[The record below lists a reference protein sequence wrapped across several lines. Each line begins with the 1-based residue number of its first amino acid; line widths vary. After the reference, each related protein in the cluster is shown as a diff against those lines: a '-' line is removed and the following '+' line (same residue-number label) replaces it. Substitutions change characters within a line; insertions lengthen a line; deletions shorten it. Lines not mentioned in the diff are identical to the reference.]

1 MKKLLTL
8 SNVIK
13 LAGVVFG
20 LVAFFLMF
28 GNQLYAIVLTRIDY
42 SFSEAMF
49 DKDYG
54 SIITFFGYLLIF
66 LASAGA
72 CALVFVKVENRK
84 IIYLVLAG
92 VLLLGAIFVFIEAAV
107 VNGRADANLYHLA
120 ACPVIAGIFAIVA
133 ALALAA
139 SEFVSDKQLL

>member
-28 GNQLYAIVLTRIDY
+28 GNQLFIELLGNRGYVE
-42 SFSEAMF
+42 FSDAMF
-49 DKDYG
+49 GDYG

-107 VNGRADANLYHLA
+107 VNGRTDANLYHLA

-139 SEFVSDKQLL
+139 SEFVPDKQLL